1 MKRFVLDA
9 SVVLAW
15 FVARPPAP
23 YADHVRRLL
32 LRGDRAIVPALWQLE
47 VANGFIIAERRGVL
61 TLSDTADALQDLDLV
76 IAQAIE
82 HSQDPVSMRRALQ
95 AGRKFG
101 LTAYD
106 AVYLETALGQ
116 DLPLATL
123 DRQLVA
129 AASKAGVKILPG
141 SIV

>member
-9 SVVLAW
+9 SVALAW
-15 FVARPPAP
+15 FVDRPTAP
-23 YADHVRRLL
+23 YADHIRELL
-32 LRGDRAIVPALWQLE
+32 LRGDRALVPPLWKLE
-47 VANGFIIAERRGVL
+47 IANGFLVAERRGVL
-61 TLSDTADALQDLDLV
+61 TPSDTVEALQNLDIV

-82 HSQDPVSMRRALQ
+82 NAEDSVSMRRALN

-123 DRQLVA
+123 DRQLKA
-129 AASKAGVKILPG
+129 AASKAGVEILH
-141 SIV
+141 

>member
-1 MKRFVLDA
+1 VKRFVLDA
-9 SVVLAW
+9 SVALAW
-15 FVARPPAP
+15 FVDRPTAP
-23 YADHVRRLL
+23 YADHVRELL
-32 LRGDRAIVPALWQLE
+32 LSGDRALVPALWQLE
-47 VANGFIIAERRGVL
+47 IANGFIVAERRGVL
-61 TLSDTADALQDLDLV
+61 TPSDTVEALQYLDVV

-82 HSQDPVSMRRALQ
+82 NSQDSVSMRRALH

-123 DRQLVA
+123 DRHLKA
-129 AASKAGVKILPG
+129 AASRAGVE
-141 SIV
+141 VFF